1 MLKNLMICLL
11 AVSAQADFQEVGPDQ
26 MDSGSLSLL
35 GREVLQMPGIRW
47 QHAQTERFVY
57 HYERKTFALKAARM
71 AEFLFDHIA
80 KELNAPAQGPAV
92 RSHIFIFRSPKD
104 WQEFIRASG
113 MKEEWAF
120 SVVRGPE
127 MFLQQADG
135 TAESGSV
142 LAHEMTHLVI
152 NRLFPRRL
160 PLWLNEGMAEW
171 YEEFGYAAFKGI
183 KKSRR
188 AHFKKRDV
196 LYPLA
201 DLFAA
206 TQYPAEVEAFYRTS
220 KMLFGW
226 LMLRQPAEKIMP
238 FTLDVMN
245 GMSAEEAFR
254 IHYEMDSAD
263 QLQKELEAFLN

>member
-1 MLKNLMICLL
+1 MLKKLMICLL
-11 AVSAQADFQEVGPDQ
+11 AVSAHADFQEFTADQ
-26 MDSGSLSLL
+26 MDTGSLSLL

-47 QHAQTERFVY
+47 QHAQTDRFVF
-57 HYERKTFALKAARM
+57 HFERKTFALKVARM

-80 KELNAPAQGPAV
+80 GELNAPAQDAAP

-104 WQEFIRASG
+104 WQQFIRASG

-135 TAESGSV
+135 TAESGGV

-188 AHFKKRDV
+188 AHFKKQDV
-196 LYPLA
+196 LYPLP

-226 LMLRQPAEKIMP
+226 LMLKQPAEKIMP
-238 FTLDVMN
+238 FMRDLMD
-245 GMSAEEAFR
+245 GESAANALR
-254 IHYEMDSAD
+254 THYEIASTD
-263 QLQKELEAFLN
+263 QLQKELEAFLK